1 MTLLAL
7 LLALLAERAAT
18 RLLHLRE
25 ARWLDAWY
33 GRAEG
38 GLAGR
43 EGPPGVVA
51 CALVAL
57 VPVLPVALAAGL
69 FQGTHSRL
77 AWLLFASLVLVFS
90 LGPRDLDDE
99 VTEYLEAES
108 RGDQERAR
116 SLASG
121 IIERDER
128 RRQSRR
134 VEAVEDAIFV
144 AGNDRIFGVLF
155 WFVVLGPTGLGPAG
169 AWLFRVSD
177 LLRRASIASLRRQ
190 GGDDAGRAALAH
202 GFQSLHGL
210 LAWAPARLVALGYSF
225 AGSFEDART
234 GWRELYAGLPG
245 HIFDRNDELLV
256 RVGRGALKGVT
267 VDGPAGPAAAAL
279 RLVRRTLV
287 MWLSVI
293 ALLSLV
299 AWVA

>member
-7 LLALLAERAAT
+7 LLALLIERAAT
-18 RLLHLRE
+18 RILHLRE
-25 ARWLDAWY
+25 AHWLDAWY
-33 GRAEG
+33 GWAEDRLARRAQ
-38 GLAGR
+38 
-43 EGPPGVVA
+43 PPGVAA

-69 FQGTHSRL
+69 FQGAHARL
-77 AWLLFASLVLVFS
+77 SWLLFASLVLVFS

-108 RGDQERAR
+108 RGDQDRAR
-116 SLASG
+116 NLASG
-121 IIERDER
+121 LIEREEK

-134 VEAVEDAIFV
+134 AEAVEDAIFV
-144 AGNDRIFGVLF
+144 AANDRVFGVLF

-177 LLRRASIASLRRQ
+177 LLRRASIASLQRQ
-190 GGDDAGRAALAH
+190 GGDGSHRAAVAQA
-202 GFQSLHGL
+202 FQSLHGL
-210 LAWAPARLVALGYSF
+210 LAWAPARLVALGYLL
-225 AGSFEDART
+225 AGSFEDARR
-234 GWRELYAGLPG
+234 GWRELYADLPE
-245 HIFDRNDELLV
+245 HVFDRNDVLLV
-256 RVGRGALKGVT
+256 RAGRGALKEVPLE
-267 VDGPAGPAAAAL
+267 GPAGAAAAAL

-287 MWLSVI
+287 LWLSVI